1 MKRFQLKIWSKLL
14 IGYAMLVGISYGIG
28 IFTFVQISKTNSNL
42 KHLYNDPLQ
51 TETAME
57 QIHSDF
63 KFAQRLMQRIHANKT
78 KQEIIAVSE
87 IIQEVEKEI
96 FSAFIELET
105 SEIEDINGI
114 YETEKILE
122 KWSEAKGTVI
132 TSILISSSV
141 TSTAQAREK
150 QYAEDFLKAIG
161 NLIHFSK
168 HQREDSYYKILE
180 INQNNVYILSILLLL
195 VLFVGTAVY
204 FISIQA
210 TIFPIK
216 NIIQKLQLIA
226 EGQLTSNLNINSK
239 DEIGELAAA
248 FTKIQNMMLQE
259 MNLKKEE
266 QLIQEKLQNAQNQL
280 YSLIHGN
287 DSLSEVSQKT
297 INFIAGFLNLQIA
310 VLYTYY
316 EKAKHLHLTAT
327 YAISQENVK
336 EFVEVGEGFIGQVAL
351 DKSIKEINDLPEAY
365 FSSISGIALVKPR
378 NLFIIPLIYSNKLVA
393 VVELASIFP
402 MSDFGKMFLKNVSG
416 TIAIALNTALIRGR
430 KQKIKFSKK

>member
-1 MKRFQLKIWSKLL
+1 
-14 IGYAMLVGISYGIG
+14 MLVGISYGIG

-51 TETAME
+51 TETSME

-180 INQNNVYILSILLLL
+180 I
-195 VLFVGTAVY
+195 
-204 FISIQA
+204 
-210 TIFPIK
+210 
-216 NIIQKLQLIA
+216 
-226 EGQLTSNLNINSK
+226 E
-239 DEIGELAAA
+239 
-248 FTKIQNMMLQE
+248 
-259 MNLKKEE
+259 
-266 QLIQEKLQNAQNQL
+266 
-280 YSLIHGN
+280 
-287 DSLSEVSQKT
+287 
-297 INFIAGFLNLQIA
+297 
-310 VLYTYY
+310 
-316 EKAKHLHLTAT
+316 
-327 YAISQENVK
+327 
-336 EFVEVGEGFIGQVAL
+336 
-351 DKSIKEINDLPEAY
+351 
-365 FSSISGIALVKPR
+365 
-378 NLFIIPLIYSNKLVA
+378 
-393 VVELASIFP
+393 
-402 MSDFGKMFLKNVSG
+402 
-416 TIAIALNTALIRGR
+416 
-430 KQKIKFSKK
+430 